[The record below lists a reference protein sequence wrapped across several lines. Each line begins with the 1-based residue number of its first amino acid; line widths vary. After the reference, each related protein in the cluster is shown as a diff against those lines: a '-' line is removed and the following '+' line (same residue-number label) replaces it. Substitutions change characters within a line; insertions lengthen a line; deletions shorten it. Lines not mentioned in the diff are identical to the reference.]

1 MNPIYK
7 FQLDAGGDNLLVN
20 TTVLVGYYISTQ
32 GVLVQDDEYITSDYL
47 AIRPNTKYYMTSQD
61 ASRPPRGSILTFFDR
76 AKNRIGFAIDYLVS
90 DQSPANAAFARL
102 SVCASDFNKYSL
114 STSPD
119 YHGLVNVY
127 PLRKTDLS
135 KDYELQQNEKF
146 YRAKLSGK
154 LLFTRNDYAIIANA
168 RFETKFTLVVSI
180 SWNNGQTW
188 MEYWRGQFW
197 KTDCKFDIDAQTAEV
212 TPAPVDDYTDVLA
225 GMEKEY
231 NLIDLKPE
239 IEHLTI
245 TKRPLIQMYVP
256 GESVV
261 SCFLSGMYW
270 EQDCDPVTNETD
282 LVNTY
287 HFALNSSHTGGQQV
301 SGTGVADGL
310 WLNGESP
317 DGLYE
322 WTYETKQE
330 GGEGESA
337 PETFVYTYLT
347 RKADNVRLFANRN
360 YQSAATGT
368 FSMYRYG
375 DEEME
380 PVASVVLITIK
391 VYARYLLDV
400 DTIAGLNTY
409 PIPANDI
416 VENNRNYRRAIGYAV
431 SDVVYYSTNTTATPT
446 EWGIKQPGEYWQK
459 PYSIYDA
466 QFYPI
471 GRSHWGDFS
480 IWFAFSP
487 LDELMEQ
494 SGRKAYRLKDA
505 YPLHSV
511 ISVLLN
517 KIAPGITH
525 EPTTEYSQFLYD
537 QYNPISGDVFDL
549 YITQKSNILAG
560 DYSQPAQKAPITL
573 KMVTD
578 MLRDCF
584 RAYWYVEDGKF
595 KIEHIQW
602 FKNGGRYY
610 GSPAIS
616 HDLTVEKVTRNG
628 KPWAFGTSQYEYNK
642 PTMPERY
649 QFGWMDD
656 VTRAFEGYPIE
667 ILSKYVTPGNIE
679 EINVSNFT
687 TDIDYMLLN
696 PGGCSK
702 DGFAL
707 MAAIS
712 RQNISQLN
720 FIQGGLLAV
729 TIGAKIDNLYTT
741 AANRIRSELLPITSS
756 KITPSSMVG
765 YLYSLIFC
773 DLNHNIISQIVYTSS
788 SSVINVPNNA
798 KFLLVLMRKTDD
810 AAITPENVKNLTW
823 NIGGVGHSLPFIE
836 RTIGNI
842 TYINQNGL
850 LAFIDLQPTY
860 YVYDLPAYQIRM
872 NDEQGVAYGIT
883 REKKQ
888 TLRMPV
894 VDDPNPT
901 QLIKTYLGNGQVEK
915 ISVNLSSRNANVTLM
930 YDTQNYNE

>member
-7 FQLDAGGDNLLVN
+7 FELATEYN
-20 TTVLVGYYISTQ
+20 
-32 GVLVQDDEYITSDYL
+32 GVTNNY
-47 AIRPNTKYYMTSQD
+47 A
-61 ASRPPRGSILTFFDR
+61 
-76 AKNRIGFAIDYLVS
+76 
-90 DQSPANAAFARL
+90 
-102 SVCASDFNKYSL
+102 
-114 STSPD
+114 
-119 YHGLVNVY
+119 VY
-127 PLRKTDLS
+127 PLRKADLA
-135 KDYELQQNEKF
+135 KEYELQQNEKF
-146 YRAKLSGK
+146 YRAKLSGN
-154 LLFTRNDYAIIANA
+154 LLFSRADYAIIAKA
-168 RFETKFTLVVSI
+168 RFETKFTLVLAI

-188 MEYWRGQFW
+188 AEYWRGEFW
-197 KTDCKFDIDAQTAEV
+197 KTDCKFDADAQTAEV
-212 TPAPVDDYTDVLA
+212 TPAPIDDYTNVLA

-231 NLIDLKPE
+231 NLIDLKPA
-239 IEHLTI
+239 IEQLTI
-245 TKRPLIQMYVP
+245 TKRPLIQMYVV

-270 EQDCDPVTNETD
+270 EQDCEPVTNEND

-287 HFALNSSHTGGQQV
+287 YFALNSSHTGGQQV

-310 WLNGESP
+310 WQNGESP

-322 WTYETKQE
+322 WTYETKEE
-330 GGEGESA
+330 GGESESA

-347 RKADNVRLFANRN
+347 RKSDNVRLFANRN
-360 YQSAATGT
+360 YQSAATGS
-368 FSMYRYG
+368 FSMYHYG
-375 DEEME
+375 DEDMQ
-380 PVASVVLITIK
+380 PVAFVVLITIK

-400 DTIAGLNTY
+400 DTIDRKNTY

-416 VENNRNYRRAIGYAV
+416 VENNRNYRRAIGYGV
-431 SDVVYYSTNTTATPT
+431 SDVVYYSTNTTTTPT
-446 EWGIKQPGEYWQK
+446 EWGIKQPGVYWQQ
-459 PYSIYDA
+459 PYSIYGT

-480 IWFAFSP
+480 IWFAFSE
-487 LDELMEQ
+487 LDDILEK
-494 SGRKAYRLKDA
+494 SGRKEYKLKDA

-511 ISVLLN
+511 ISVLLG

-537 QYNPISGDVFDL
+537 QNNPISGDVFNL

-578 MLRDCF
+578 MLRDCY

-602 FKNGGRYY
+602 FKNGGRYR
-610 GSPAIS
+610 GKPAIS
-616 HDLTVEKVTRNG
+616 HDLTDEKVTRNG
-628 KPWAFGTSQYEYNK
+628 KAWAYGTSQYEYNK

-696 PGGCSK
+696 PGACSK

-707 MAAIS
+707 MAAVPRQLVTPDSSFRTVEIGTKYNLKYTLTNTQVGDGITIKFES
-712 RQNISQLN
+712 RGNGGTCEIAFLN
-720 FIQGGLLAV
+720 ASGNMIASIGIFNSESLKTTVYSVIIPTNATQIGFRQITRLGSSEIKMLSIQG
-729 TIGAKIDNLYTT
+729 
-741 AANRIRSELLPITSS
+741 S
-756 KITPSSMVG
+756 K
-765 YLYSLIFC
+765 
-773 DLNHNIISQIVYTSS
+773 
-788 SSVINVPNNA
+788 A
-798 KFLLVLMRKTDD
+798 
-810 AAITPENVKNLTW
+810 
-823 NIGGVGHSLPFIE
+823 LPFTE
-836 RTIGNI
+836 RTIDGI
-842 TYINQNGL
+842 TYNNQNGL
-850 LAFIDLQPTY
+850 LAFIDLQPKY
-860 YVYDLPAYQIRM
+860 YLYDLPAYQIRI
-872 NDEQGVAYGIT
+872 NDEQDVAYGIT

-894 VDDPNPT
+894 VGDPNPT
-901 QLIKTYLGNGQVEK
+901 KLIKTYMGIGQVEK

-930 YDTQNYNE
+930 YDTQNYDE

>member
-7 FQLDAGGDNLLVN
+7 FELATEYNGVTNNYAVN
-20 TTVLVGYYISTQ
+20 
-32 GVLVQDDEYITSDYL
+32 
-47 AIRPNTKYYMTSQD
+47 
-61 ASRPPRGSILTFFDR
+61 
-76 AKNRIGFAIDYLVS
+76 
-90 DQSPANAAFARL
+90 
-102 SVCASDFNKYSL
+102 
-114 STSPD
+114 
-119 YHGLVNVY
+119 
-127 PLRKTDLS
+127 PLRKADLA

-154 LLFTRNDYAIIANA
+154 LLFSRADYAIIANA
-168 RFETKFTLVVSI
+168 KFETKFTLVISI
-180 SWNNGQTW
+180 SWNNCQTW
-188 MEYWRGQFW
+188 TEYWRGEFW
-197 KTDCKFDIDAQTAEV
+197 KTDCKFDTDAQTAEV
-212 TPAPVDDYTDVLA
+212 TPAPIDDYTNVLA

-231 NLIDLKPE
+231 NLIDLKPA
-239 IEHLTI
+239 IEQLTI
-245 TKRPLIQMYVP
+245 TKRPLIQMYVV

-270 EQDCDPVTNETD
+270 EQDCEPVTNEND

-287 HFALNSSHTGGQQV
+287 YFALNSSHIGGQQV

-310 WLNGESP
+310 WQNGESP

-322 WTYETKQE
+322 WTYETKEE
-330 GGEGESA
+330 GGESESA

-360 YQSAATGT
+360 YQSAATGS

-375 DEEME
+375 DEDMQ
-380 PVASVVLITIK
+380 PVAFVVLITIK

-400 DTIAGLNTY
+400 DTIAGKNTY
-409 PIPANDI
+409 QIPANDI
-416 VENNRNYRRAIGYAV
+416 VENNRNYRRAIDYGV
-431 SDVVYYSTNTTATPT
+431 SDVVYYSTNTTTTPT
-446 EWGIKQPGEYWQK
+446 EWGIKQPGVYWQQ
-459 PYSIYDA
+459 PYSIYGT

-471 GRSHWGDFS
+471 GRSHWDDFS
-480 IWFAFSP
+480 IWFAFSA
-487 LDELMEQ
+487 LDDILEKK
-494 SGRKAYRLKDA
+494 GRKEYKLKDA

-511 ISVLLN
+511 ISVLLG

-537 QYNPISGDVFDL
+537 QNNPISGDVFNL

-578 MLRDCF
+578 MLRNCY
-584 RAYWYVEDGKF
+584 RAYWYVENGKF

-602 FKNGGRYY
+602 FKNGGRYT
-610 GSPAIS
+610 GTPAIS

-628 KPWAFGTSQYEYNK
+628 KAWAFGTSQYEYNK

-656 VTRAFEGYPIE
+656 VTRAFEGYSIE

-696 PGGCSK
+696 PGACSK

-707 MAAIS
+707 MAAVPRQLVTPDSSFSMVEIGTKYNLKYTLTNTQVGEGITIKFES
-712 RQNISQLN
+712 RGDGGTCEIAFLN
-720 FIQGGLLAV
+720 ASGNMIASIGTFNSESLKTIVYSALIPTNATQIGFRQITGLGSSEIKMVSIQG
-729 TIGAKIDNLYTT
+729 
-741 AANRIRSELLPITSS
+741 S
-756 KITPSSMVG
+756 K
-765 YLYSLIFC
+765 
-773 DLNHNIISQIVYTSS
+773 
-788 SSVINVPNNA
+788 A
-798 KFLLVLMRKTDD
+798 
-810 AAITPENVKNLTW
+810 
-823 NIGGVGHSLPFIE
+823 LPFIE
-836 RTIGNI
+836 RTIDGI

-850 LAFIDLQPTY
+850 LAFIDLQPKY
-860 YVYDLPAYQIRM
+860 YIYDLPAYQIRI

-894 VDDPNPT
+894 VGDPNPT
-901 QLIKTYLGNGQVEK
+901 QLIKTFLGLGQVEK

-930 YDTQNYNE
+930 YDTHNYNE

>member
-7 FQLDAGGDNLLVN
+7 FELATEYN
-20 TTVLVGYYISTQ
+20 
-32 GVLVQDDEYITSDYL
+32 GVTNNY
-47 AIRPNTKYYMTSQD
+47 A
-61 ASRPPRGSILTFFDR
+61 
-76 AKNRIGFAIDYLVS
+76 
-90 DQSPANAAFARL
+90 
-102 SVCASDFNKYSL
+102 
-114 STSPD
+114 
-119 YHGLVNVY
+119 VY
-127 PLRKTDLS
+127 PLRKADLA
-135 KDYELQQNEKF
+135 KDYELQQNQKF

-154 LLFTRNDYAIIANA
+154 LLFSRADYTIIANA
-168 RFETKFTLVVSI
+168 NFETKFTLVISI

-188 MEYWRGQFW
+188 TEYWRGEFW
-197 KTDCKFDIDAQTAEV
+197 KTDCKFDTDAQTAEV

-256 GESVV
+256 GESVI

-270 EQDCDPVTNETD
+270 EQDCDPVTNEND

-287 HFALNSSHTGGQQV
+287 HFALNTKRRVIDISGAMNPQLPTSFDGAEPAQASTAFTYNRGGFTFSYIYSTSSGGSGAIWAIGRNNVTLWRKQETNQVPRTTPYEITLAPV
-301 SGTGVADGL
+301 SGT
-310 WLNGESP
+310 E
-317 DGLYE
+317 
-322 WTYETKQE
+322 
-330 GGEGESA
+330 
-337 PETFVYTYLT
+337 
-347 RKADNVRLFANRN
+347 
-360 YQSAATGT
+360 ATGDVT
-368 FSMYRYG
+368 IFVHDLHVYG
-375 DEEME
+375 
-380 PVASVVLITIK
+380 
-391 VYARYLLDV
+391 RYLLDV
-400 DTIAGLNTY
+400 EKISGLDTY
-409 PIPANDI
+409 PLPANDI
-416 VENNRNYRRAIGYAV
+416 VENNRNYRRAIGYAIN
-431 SDVVYYSTNTTATPT
+431 DVVYFSSETSATPT
-446 EWGIKQPGEYWQK
+446 EWGLKQPGQYYVPPYLYWN
-459 PYSIYDA
+459 PA
-466 QFYPI
+466 LFPI
-471 GRSHWGDFS
+471 GRSHWGDLS
-480 IWFAFSP
+480 IWFTFSAT
-487 LDELMEQ
+487 DWISEQ
-494 SGRKAYRLKDA
+494 AGRKEYTLKDA

-511 ISVLLN
+511 ISVLLG

-537 QYNPISGDVFDL
+537 TYNPISGDVFDL

-578 MLRDCF
+578 MLRDCY

-602 FKNGGRYY
+602 FKNGGRYN
-610 GSPAIS
+610 GLPAIS

-628 KPWAFGTSQYEYNK
+628 KAWAFGTSQYEYNK

-656 VTRAFEGYPIE
+656 VTRVFDGLPIE

-687 TDIDYMLLN
+687 SDIDYMLLN
-696 PGGCSK
+696 PGACSK

-707 MAAIS
+707 MAAIPRNLTTPDTQFVS
-712 RQNISQLN
+712 VPIASN
-720 FIQGGLLAV
+720 FPLRYAMNGAQPGDTV
-729 TIGAKIDNLYTT
+729 TIKFAVQG
-741 AANRIRSELLPITSS
+741 SP
-756 KITPSSMVG
+756 VG
-765 YLYSLIFC
+765 YCNMAFLKQDGTPILTIGEFSEAGNFELSGIVPQDATQIGVQQITRTGITDIKVSGIFG
-773 DLNHNIISQIVYTSS
+773 NKY
-788 SSVINVPNNA
+788 
-798 KFLLVLMRKTDD
+798 
-810 AAITPENVKNLTW
+810 
-823 NIGGVGHSLPFIE
+823 LPFVE
-836 RTIGNI
+836 REIDGTE
-842 TYINQNGL
+842 YRLQNGL
-850 LAFIDLQPTY
+850 LAFVDLQPKY
-860 YVYDLPAYQIRM
+860 YIYDLPAYQIRI

-901 QLIKTYLGNGQVEK
+901 QLIKTFLGTGQVEK

>member
-7 FQLDAGGDNLLVN
+7 FELATEYN
-20 TTVLVGYYISTQ
+20 
-32 GVLVQDDEYITSDYL
+32 GVTNNY
-47 AIRPNTKYYMTSQD
+47 A
-61 ASRPPRGSILTFFDR
+61 
-76 AKNRIGFAIDYLVS
+76 
-90 DQSPANAAFARL
+90 
-102 SVCASDFNKYSL
+102 
-114 STSPD
+114 
-119 YHGLVNVY
+119 VY
-127 PLRKTDLS
+127 PLRKADLA

-154 LLFTRNDYAIIANA
+154 LLFSRADYAIIANA

-188 MEYWRGQFW
+188 TEYWRGAFW
-197 KTDCKFDIDAQTAEV
+197 KTDCKFDADAQTAEV

-270 EQDCDPVTNETD
+270 EQDCDPVTNEND

-287 HFALNSSHTGGQQV
+287 HFVLNSSRSGGQQV
-301 SGTGVADGL
+301 SGTSIADGL
-310 WLNGESP
+310 WQNGESP
-317 DGLYE
+317 DGLYN
-322 WTYETKQE
+322 WTYETKEEQT
-330 GGEGESA
+330 GGEGET
-337 PETFVYTYLT
+337 ETFVYTYLT

-360 YQSAATGT
+360 YAQAATGS

-375 DEEME
+375 DQEME
-380 PVASVVLITIK
+380 PVASVVAITIK

-400 DTIAGLNTY
+400 ETLLGVNTY
-409 PIPANDI
+409 PLPANDI
-416 VENNRNYRRAIGYAV
+416 VENNRNYRRAVGYAID
-431 SDVVYYSTNTTATPT
+431 DVVYYSTQTTTTPT
-446 EWGIKQPGEYWQK
+446 EWGIKQPGQYWQK
-459 PYSIYDA
+459 PYLYWNP
-466 QFYPI
+466 QLYPI
-471 GRSHWGDFS
+471 GRSHWGNFS
-480 IWFAFSP
+480 IWFTFSAT
-487 LDELMEQ
+487 DEISETA
-494 SGRKAYRLKDA
+494 GRKEYKLKDA

-511 ISVLLN
+511 ISVLLG

-610 GSPAIS
+610 GTPLIS

-696 PGGCSK
+696 PGACSK

-707 MAAIS
+707 MAAIPHNIATPDTQFVNVPIAS
-712 RQNISQLN
+712 NYPLRYSMNGAQSGDMITIKFAVQGTPVGYCQLAFLRQNGTLIN
-720 FIQGGLLAV
+720 
-729 TIGAKIDNLYTT
+729 TIGSFDEAGNVEISAIVPQDATQIGFEQIT
-741 AANRIRSELLPITSS
+741 RIGITEI
-756 KITPSSMVG
+756 KMAG
-765 YLYSLIFC
+765 IFG
-773 DLNHNIISQIVYTSS
+773 DKY
-788 SSVINVPNNA
+788 
-798 KFLLVLMRKTDD
+798 
-810 AAITPENVKNLTW
+810 
-823 NIGGVGHSLPFIE
+823 LPFVAHTVNDIE
-836 RTIGNI
+836 YR
-842 TYINQNGL
+842 NQNGL
-850 LAFIDLQPTY
+850 LAFINLQPAY
-860 YVYDLPAYQIRM
+860 YVYDLPAYQIRI
-872 NDEQGVAYGIT
+872 NDEQAVAYGIT

-901 QLIKTYLGNGQVEK
+901 QLIKTFLGTGQVEK

-930 YDTQNYNE
+930 YDTQNYSE

>member
-7 FQLDAGGDNLLVN
+7 FELATEYN
-20 TTVLVGYYISTQ
+20 
-32 GVLVQDDEYITSDYL
+32 GVTNNY
-47 AIRPNTKYYMTSQD
+47 A
-61 ASRPPRGSILTFFDR
+61 
-76 AKNRIGFAIDYLVS
+76 
-90 DQSPANAAFARL
+90 
-102 SVCASDFNKYSL
+102 
-114 STSPD
+114 
-119 YHGLVNVY
+119 VY
-127 PLRKTDLS
+127 PLRKADLA
-135 KDYELQQNEKF
+135 KDYELEQNQKF
-146 YRAKLSGK
+146 FRAKLSGT
-154 LLFTRNDYAIIANA
+154 LLFSRADYVIIANA
-168 RFETKFTLVVSI
+168 KFETKFTLVISI

-188 MEYWRGQFW
+188 SEYWRGQFW
-197 KTDCKFDIDAQTAEV
+197 KTDCKFDADAQTAEV

-239 IEHLTI
+239 IEQLTI

-256 GESVV
+256 GESVI
-261 SCFLSGMYW
+261 SCFIAGMYW
-270 EQDCDPVTNETD
+270 EQDCDPVTSEND
-282 LVNTY
+282 LVNKY
-287 HFALNSSHTGGQQV
+287 HFALNSSRTGGQQV

-310 WLNGESP
+310 WQNGESP
-317 DGLYE
+317 DGLYK

-330 GGEGESA
+330 GGDGESA
-337 PETFVYTYLT
+337 PDTFVYTYLT
-347 RKADNVRLFANRN
+347 RKADNERLFANRN
-360 YQSAATGT
+360 YQNAATGT

-375 DEEME
+375 DVEME
-380 PVASVVLITIK
+380 PVAYVVLITIK
-391 VYARYLLDV
+391 VYGRYLLDV
-400 DTIAGLNTY
+400 DSIAGYGTY
-409 PIPANDI
+409 SIPANDI
-416 VENNRNYRRAIGYAV
+416 VENNRNYRRVIGYAI
-431 SDVVYYSTNTTATPT
+431 SDVVYYSTNTTTTPT
-446 EWGIKQPGEYWQK
+446 EWGIKQPGIYWQK
-459 PYSIYDA
+459 PYFADGT

-471 GRSHWGDFS
+471 GRSHWVDFS
-480 IWFAFSP
+480 IWFAFSAI
-487 LDELMEQ
+487 DKVVEE
-494 SGRKAYRLKDA
+494 SGRKEYKLKDA

-511 ISVLLN
+511 ISVLLG

-525 EPTTEYSQFLYD
+525 EPTTEYSQFLYN

-595 KIEHIQW
+595 KIEHIRW
-602 FKNGGRYY
+602 FKNGGRYT
-610 GSPAIS
+610 GTPAIS

-667 ILSKYVTPGNIE
+667 ILSKYVTPGNID

-696 PGGCSK
+696 PGACSK

-707 MAAIS
+707 MAAVPRNLATPDSQFVEVPLGIDYPLRYS
-712 RQNISQLN
+712 MNSAQPGDMITIKFAVQGTPVGYCQLAFLRQNGTLIN
-720 FIQGGLLAV
+720 
-729 TIGAKIDNLYTT
+729 TIGSFNEAGNIEISAIVPQDAMKIGFGQIT
-741 AANRIRSELLPITSS
+741 RIGITEI
-756 KITPSSMVG
+756 KLAG
-765 YLYSLIFC
+765 IFG
-773 DLNHNIISQIVYTSS
+773 DKY
-788 SSVINVPNNA
+788 
-798 KFLLVLMRKTDD
+798 
-810 AAITPENVKNLTW
+810 
-823 NIGGVGHSLPFIE
+823 LPFVT
-836 RTIGNI
+836 RTINNI
-842 TYINQNGL
+842 EYRNQNGL
-850 LAFIDLQPTY
+850 LAFINLQPAY
-860 YVYDLPAYQIRM
+860 YVYDLPAYNIRI
-872 NDEQGVAYGIT
+872 NEEQVVAYGIM

-901 QLIKTYLGNGQVEK
+901 QLIKTFLGNGQVEK

-930 YDTQNYNE
+930 YDTQDYNE

>member
-7 FQLDAGGDNLLVN
+7 FELATAYN
-20 TTVLVGYYISTQ
+20 
-32 GVLVQDDEYITSDYL
+32 GVTNNY
-47 AIRPNTKYYMTSQD
+47 A
-61 ASRPPRGSILTFFDR
+61 
-76 AKNRIGFAIDYLVS
+76 
-90 DQSPANAAFARL
+90 
-102 SVCASDFNKYSL
+102 
-114 STSPD
+114 
-119 YHGLVNVY
+119 VY
-127 PLRKTDLS
+127 PLRKADLA
-135 KDYELQQNEKF
+135 KDYELQQNQRF
-146 YRAKLSGK
+146 FRAKLSGK
-154 LLFTRNDYAIIANA
+154 LLFSRADYAIIANA
-168 RFETKFTLVVSI
+168 RFETKFTVIISI

-188 MEYWRGQFW
+188 AEYWRGAFW
-197 KTDCKFDIDAQTAEV
+197 KTDCAFDIDAQTVEV
-212 TPAPVDDYTDVLA
+212 TPAPVDEYTDVLA

-239 IEHLTI
+239 IENLTI

-270 EQDCDPVTNETD
+270 EQDCQPTINETE

-287 HFALNSSHTGGQQV
+287 HFALNSSRAGGQQV
-301 SGTGVADGL
+301 SGTNVADGM
-310 WLNGESP
+310 WQNGESP

-330 GGEGESA
+330 GGDGESGT
-337 PETFVYTYLT
+337 ETFVYTYLT

-360 YQSAATGT
+360 FQQAATGS

-375 DEEME
+375 DADME
-380 PVASVVLITIK
+380 PIASVVAITIK

-400 DTIAGLNTY
+400 ETIAGLATY

-416 VENNRNYRRAIGYAV
+416 VENNRNYRRAIGYGV
-431 SDVVYYSTNTTATPT
+431 SDVVYYSTNTTTTPT
-446 EWGIKQPGEYWQK
+446 EWGIKQPGEYWQR
-459 PYSIYDA
+459 PYSMYTS

-471 GRSHWGDFS
+471 GRSRWGNFS

-487 LDELMEQ
+487 ADELLEQ
-494 SGRKAYRLKDA
+494 RGRKTYTLKDA

-511 ISVLLN
+511 ISVLLG
-517 KIAPGITH
+517 KIAPDITH
-525 EPTTEYSQFLYD
+525 EPTNEYSHFLYD
-537 QYNPISGDVFDL
+537 AQNPISGDVFDL

-573 KMVTD
+573 KMITD
-578 MLRDCF
+578 MLRDCY

-602 FKNGGRYY
+602 FKNGGRYT
-610 GSPAIS
+610 GTPAIS
-616 HDLTVEKVTRNG
+616 HDLTVEQVTRNG
-628 KPWAFGTSQYEYNK
+628 KSWAFGTSQYEYNK

-687 TDIDYMLLN
+687 SDIDYMLLN
-696 PGGCSK
+696 PGAFSK

-707 MAAIS
+707 MAAVPRQLVTPDYSFRTIAVGTTYNVKYTLNNPQVGEGITIKFESRGIPYGGICEIAFLNASGNMIS
-712 RQNISQLN
+712 SIGTFNAERLEPFTYSAIIPANATQIGLRQISALGN
-720 FIQGGLLAV
+720 SEIKMVSIQGIKA
-729 TIGAKIDNLYTT
+729 
-741 AANRIRSELLPITSS
+741 
-756 KITPSSMVG
+756 
-765 YLYSLIFC
+765 
-773 DLNHNIISQIVYTSS
+773 
-788 SSVINVPNNA
+788 
-798 KFLLVLMRKTDD
+798 
-810 AAITPENVKNLTW
+810 
-823 NIGGVGHSLPFIE
+823 LPFVE
-836 RTIGNI
+836 RTIDGV
-842 TYINQNGL
+842 TYINQNGF
-850 LAFIDLQPTY
+850 LAFIDLQPSY
-860 YVYDLPAYQIRM
+860 YVYDLPAYQIRI
-872 NDEQGVAYGIT
+872 NETQGVAYGIT

-901 QLIKTYLGNGQVEK
+901 QLIKTFLGAGQVEK
-915 ISVNLSSRNANVTLM
+915 ISVNLSSRIANVTLM

>member
-1 MNPIYK
+1 MNSIYK
-7 FQLDAGGDNLLVN
+7 FELATEYN
-20 TTVLVGYYISTQ
+20 
-32 GVLVQDDEYITSDYL
+32 GVTNNY
-47 AIRPNTKYYMTSQD
+47 A
-61 ASRPPRGSILTFFDR
+61 
-76 AKNRIGFAIDYLVS
+76 
-90 DQSPANAAFARL
+90 
-102 SVCASDFNKYSL
+102 
-114 STSPD
+114 
-119 YHGLVNVY
+119 VY
-127 PLRKTDLS
+127 PLRKADLA

-154 LLFTRNDYAIIANA
+154 LLFSRADYAIIANA
-168 RFETKFTLVVSI
+168 RFETKFTLVLSI
-180 SWNNGQTW
+180 SWDNGQTW
-188 MEYWRGQFW
+188 AEYWRGEFW
-197 KTDCKFDIDAQTAEV
+197 KTDCNFDADAQTAEV
-212 TPAPVDDYTDVLA
+212 TPAPIDDYTNVLA

-231 NLIDLKPE
+231 NLIDLKPA
-239 IEHLTI
+239 IEQLTI
-245 TKRPLIQMYVP
+245 TKRPLIQMYVV

-270 EQDCDPVTNETD
+270 EQDCDTVTNEND

-287 HFALNSSHTGGQQV
+287 HFALNSSRTGGQQV

-310 WLNGESP
+310 WQNGESP

-322 WTYETKQE
+322 WTYETKEE
-330 GGEGESA
+330 GGESESA

-360 YQSAATGT
+360 YQSAATGS

-375 DEEME
+375 DEDMQ

-400 DTIAGLNTY
+400 DTIDGKNTY

-416 VENNRNYRRAIGYAV
+416 VENNRNYRRAIGYGV
-431 SDVVYYSTNTTATPT
+431 RDVVYYSTNTTTTPT
-446 EWGIKQPGEYWQK
+446 EWGIKQPGVYWQQ
-459 PYSIYDA
+459 PYSIYGT
-466 QFYPI
+466 QYYPI

-480 IWFAFSP
+480 IWFAFSA
-487 LDELMEQ
+487 LDDILEKK
-494 SGRKAYRLKDA
+494 GRKEYRLKDA

-511 ISVLLN
+511 ISVLLG

-525 EPTTEYSQFLYD
+525 EATTEYSKFLYD
-537 QYNPISGDVFDL
+537 QNNPISGDVFDL

-610 GSPAIS
+610 GTPLIS

-696 PGGCSK
+696 PGACSK

-707 MAAIS
+707 MAAVPHNIATPDTQFVNVPIAS
-712 RQNISQLN
+712 NYPLRYSMNGAQSGDMITIKFAVQGMPVGYCQLAFLRQNGTLIN
-720 FIQGGLLAV
+720 
-729 TIGAKIDNLYTT
+729 TIGSFDEAGNVEISAIVPQDATQIGFEQIT
-741 AANRIRSELLPITSS
+741 RIGFTEIKLA
-756 KITPSSMVG
+756 G
-765 YLYSLIFC
+765 IFG
-773 DLNHNIISQIVYTSS
+773 DKY
-788 SSVINVPNNA
+788 
-798 KFLLVLMRKTDD
+798 
-810 AAITPENVKNLTW
+810 
-823 NIGGVGHSLPFIE
+823 LPFVAHTVNDIE
-836 RTIGNI
+836 YR
-842 TYINQNGL
+842 NQNGL
-850 LAFIDLQPTY
+850 LAFINLQPAY

-894 VDDPNPT
+894 IDDPNPT
-901 QLIKTYLGNGQVEK
+901 QLIKTFLGTGQVEK

>member
-7 FQLDAGGDNLLVN
+7 FELATEYN
-20 TTVLVGYYISTQ
+20 
-32 GVLVQDDEYITSDYL
+32 GVTNNY
-47 AIRPNTKYYMTSQD
+47 A
-61 ASRPPRGSILTFFDR
+61 
-76 AKNRIGFAIDYLVS
+76 
-90 DQSPANAAFARL
+90 
-102 SVCASDFNKYSL
+102 
-114 STSPD
+114 
-119 YHGLVNVY
+119 VY
-127 PLRKTDLS
+127 PLRKADLA
-135 KDYELQQNEKF
+135 KDYELQQNQKF

-154 LLFTRNDYAIIANA
+154 LLFSRADYAIIANA
-168 RFETKFTLVVSI
+168 NFETKFTLVISI

-188 MEYWRGQFW
+188 TEYWRGEFW
-197 KTDCKFDIDAQTAEV
+197 KTDCKFDTDAQTAEV
-212 TPAPVDDYTDVLA
+212 TPAPVDEYTDVLA
-225 GMEKEY
+225 GLEKEY

-239 IEHLTI
+239 IENLTI

-287 HFALNSSHTGGQQV
+287 HFALNSSRSGGQQV
-301 SGTGVADGL
+301 SGTGVADGM

-330 GGEGESA
+330 GGEGEQS

-360 YQSAATGT
+360 YQQAAQGS
-368 FSMYRYG
+368 FSMYEYG
-375 DEEME
+375 DDDME
-380 PVASVVLITIK
+380 PVARVVAITIK

-400 DTIAGLNTY
+400 ETISGLNTY

-431 SDVVYYSTNTTATPT
+431 SDVVYYSTNTTTTPT

-459 PYSIYDA
+459 PYLYWNP
-466 QFYPI
+466 QLYPI
-471 GRSHWGDFS
+471 GRSHWGNYS
-480 IWFAFSP
+480 IWFAFSSF
-487 LDELMEQ
+487 DEILEQ
-494 SGRKAYRLKDA
+494 AGRKTYTLKDA

-511 ISVLLN
+511 ISVLLG

-537 QYNPISGDVFDL
+537 TYNPISGDVFDL

-578 MLRDCF
+578 MLRDCY

-602 FKNGGRYY
+602 FKNGGRYT
-610 GSPAIS
+610 GTPAIS

-628 KPWAFGTSQYEYNK
+628 KAWAFGTSQYEYNK

-696 PGGCSK
+696 PGACSK

-707 MAAIS
+707 MAAVPRQLVTPDYSFRTVEFGTTYNLKYTLTNPQVGEGITIKFESRGVPYGGACEIAFLDASGNMIS
-712 RQNISQLN
+712 SIGTFNSERLEPMVYSAIMPANATQIGFRQITRLGFSEIKMVS
-720 FIQGGLLAV
+720 IQG
-729 TIGAKIDNLYTT
+729 
-741 AANRIRSELLPITSS
+741 S
-756 KITPSSMVG
+756 K
-765 YLYSLIFC
+765 
-773 DLNHNIISQIVYTSS
+773 
-788 SSVINVPNNA
+788 A
-798 KFLLVLMRKTDD
+798 
-810 AAITPENVKNLTW
+810 
-823 NIGGVGHSLPFIE
+823 LPFTE
-836 RTIGNI
+836 RTIDDI

-860 YVYDLPAYQIRM
+860 YVYDLPAYQIRI
-872 NDEQGVAYGIT
+872 NNEQGVAYGIT

-901 QLIKTYLGNGQVEK
+901 QLIKTFLGTGQVEK

>member
-7 FQLDAGGDNLLVN
+7 FELATEYNGVTNNYAVN
-20 TTVLVGYYISTQ
+20 
-32 GVLVQDDEYITSDYL
+32 
-47 AIRPNTKYYMTSQD
+47 
-61 ASRPPRGSILTFFDR
+61 
-76 AKNRIGFAIDYLVS
+76 
-90 DQSPANAAFARL
+90 
-102 SVCASDFNKYSL
+102 
-114 STSPD
+114 
-119 YHGLVNVY
+119 
-127 PLRKTDLS
+127 PLRKADLA

-154 LLFTRNDYAIIANA
+154 LLFSRADYAIIANA
-168 RFETKFTLVVSI
+168 KFETKFTLVISI

-188 MEYWRGQFW
+188 TEYWRGEFW
-197 KTDCKFDIDAQTAEV
+197 KTDCKFDTDAQTAEV
-212 TPAPVDDYTDVLA
+212 TPAPIDDYTNVLA

-231 NLIDLKPE
+231 NLIDLKPA
-239 IEHLTI
+239 IEQLTI
-245 TKRPLIQMYVP
+245 TKRPLIQMYVV

-270 EQDCDPVTNETD
+270 EQDCEPVTNEND
-282 LVNTY
+282 LVDTY
-287 HFALNSSHTGGQQV
+287 YFALNSSHTGGQQV

-310 WLNGESP
+310 WQNGESP

-322 WTYETKQE
+322 WTYETKEE
-330 GGEGESA
+330 GGESESA

-360 YQSAATGT
+360 YQSAATGS

-375 DEEME
+375 DEDMQ
-380 PVASVVLITIK
+380 PVAFVVLITIK

-400 DTIAGLNTY
+400 DTIAGKNTY

-416 VENNRNYRRAIGYAV
+416 VENNRNYRRAIGYGV
-431 SDVVYYSTNTTATPT
+431 SDVVYYSTNTTTTPT
-446 EWGIKQPGEYWQK
+446 EWGIKQPGVYWQQ
-459 PYSIYDA
+459 PYSIYGT

-471 GRSHWGDFS
+471 GRSHWDDFS
-480 IWFAFSP
+480 IWFAFSA
-487 LDELMEQ
+487 LDDILEKK
-494 SGRKAYRLKDA
+494 GRKEYKLKDA

-511 ISVLLN
+511 ISVLLG

-537 QYNPISGDVFDL
+537 QNNPISGDVFNL

-578 MLRDCF
+578 MLRDCY
-584 RAYWYVEDGKF
+584 RAYWYVENGKF

-602 FKNGGRYY
+602 FKNGGRYT
-610 GSPAIS
+610 GTPAIS

-628 KPWAFGTSQYEYNK
+628 KAWAFGTSQYEYNK

-656 VTRAFEGYPIE
+656 VTRAFEGYSIE

-696 PGGCSK
+696 PGACSK

-707 MAAIS
+707 MAAVPRQLVTPDSSFSMVEIGTKYNLKYTLTNTQVGEGITIKFES
-712 RQNISQLN
+712 RGDGGTCEIAFLN
-720 FIQGGLLAV
+720 ASGNMIASIGTFNSESLKTMVYSALIPTNATQIGFRQITGLGSSEIKMVSIQG
-729 TIGAKIDNLYTT
+729 
-741 AANRIRSELLPITSS
+741 S
-756 KITPSSMVG
+756 K
-765 YLYSLIFC
+765 
-773 DLNHNIISQIVYTSS
+773 
-788 SSVINVPNNA
+788 A
-798 KFLLVLMRKTDD
+798 
-810 AAITPENVKNLTW
+810 
-823 NIGGVGHSLPFIE
+823 LPFIE
-836 RTIGNI
+836 RTIDGI

-850 LAFIDLQPTY
+850 LAFIDLQPKY
-860 YVYDLPAYQIRM
+860 YIYDLPAYQIRI

-894 VDDPNPT
+894 VGDPNPT
-901 QLIKTYLGNGQVEK
+901 QLIKTFLGLGQVEK

-930 YDTQNYNE
+930 YDTHNYNE

>member
-7 FQLDAGGDNLLVN
+7 FELATEYNGVTNNYAVN
-20 TTVLVGYYISTQ
+20 
-32 GVLVQDDEYITSDYL
+32 
-47 AIRPNTKYYMTSQD
+47 
-61 ASRPPRGSILTFFDR
+61 
-76 AKNRIGFAIDYLVS
+76 
-90 DQSPANAAFARL
+90 
-102 SVCASDFNKYSL
+102 
-114 STSPD
+114 
-119 YHGLVNVY
+119 
-127 PLRKTDLS
+127 PLRKADLA

-154 LLFTRNDYAIIANA
+154 LLFSRADYAIIANA
-168 RFETKFTLVVSI
+168 NFETKFTLVISI
-180 SWNNGQTW
+180 SWNNGQSLA
-188 MEYWRGQFW
+188 EYWRGEFW
-197 KTDCKFDIDAQTAEV
+197 KTDCKFDADAQTAEV

-231 NLIDLKPE
+231 NLIDLKPK

-256 GESVV
+256 GESVI

-270 EQDCDPVTNETD
+270 EQDCEPVTNEKD

-287 HFALNSSHTGGQQV
+287 HFLLNSSRTGGQQV

-310 WLNGESP
+310 WQNGESP

-322 WTYETKQE
+322 WTYETKEE
-330 GGEGESA
+330 GGESESA

-360 YQSAATGT
+360 YQSAATGS

-375 DEEME
+375 DEDMQ

-400 DTIAGLNTY
+400 DTIDGKNTH

-416 VENNRNYRRAIGYAV
+416 VENNRNYRRAIGYGV
-431 SDVVYYSTNTTATPT
+431 SDVVYYSTNTTTTPT
-446 EWGIKQPGEYWQK
+446 EWGIKQPGVYWQQ
-459 PYSIYDA
+459 PYSIYGT

-471 GRSHWGDFS
+471 GRSHWDDFS
-480 IWFAFSP
+480 IWFAFSVFDDI
-487 LDELMEQ
+487 LEKK
-494 SGRKAYRLKDA
+494 GRKEYRLKDA

-511 ISVLLN
+511 ISVLLG
-517 KIAPGITH
+517 KIATGITH

-537 QYNPISGDVFDL
+537 QNNPISGDVFNL

-578 MLRDCF
+578 MLRDCYQ
-584 RAYWYVEDGKF
+584 AYWYVEDGKF

-602 FKNGGRYY
+602 FKNGGRYT
-610 GSPAIS
+610 GTPAIS

-628 KPWAFGTSQYEYNK
+628 KAWAFGTSQYEYNK

-696 PGGCSK
+696 PGACSK

-707 MAAIS
+707 MAAVPHQLVTPDSSFSTVEIGTKYNLKYTLTNTQVGEGITIKFES
-712 RQNISQLN
+712 RGDGGTCEIAFLN
-720 FIQGGLLAV
+720 ASGNMIASIGTFNSESLKTMVYSALIPTNATQIGFRQITGLGSSEIKMVSIQG
-729 TIGAKIDNLYTT
+729 
-741 AANRIRSELLPITSS
+741 S
-756 KITPSSMVG
+756 K
-765 YLYSLIFC
+765 
-773 DLNHNIISQIVYTSS
+773 
-788 SSVINVPNNA
+788 A
-798 KFLLVLMRKTDD
+798 
-810 AAITPENVKNLTW
+810 
-823 NIGGVGHSLPFIE
+823 LPFIE
-836 RTIGNI
+836 RTIDGI

-850 LAFIDLQPTY
+850 LAFIDLQPKY
-860 YVYDLPAYQIRM
+860 YIYDLPAYQIRI

-901 QLIKTYLGNGQVEK
+901 QLIKTFLGMGQVEK

-930 YDTQNYNE
+930 YDTHNYNE

>member
-7 FQLDAGGDNLLVN
+7 FELATEYN
-20 TTVLVGYYISTQ
+20 
-32 GVLVQDDEYITSDYL
+32 GVTNNY
-47 AIRPNTKYYMTSQD
+47 A
-61 ASRPPRGSILTFFDR
+61 
-76 AKNRIGFAIDYLVS
+76 
-90 DQSPANAAFARL
+90 
-102 SVCASDFNKYSL
+102 
-114 STSPD
+114 
-119 YHGLVNVY
+119 VY
-127 PLRKTDLS
+127 PLRKADLA
-135 KDYELQQNEKF
+135 KDYELQQNQKF
-146 YRAKLSGK
+146 FRAKLSGK
-154 LLFTRNDYAIIANA
+154 LLFSRADYDIIANA
-168 RFETKFTLVVSI
+168 KFETKFTLVISI

-188 MEYWRGQFW
+188 TEYWRGEFW
-197 KTDCKFDIDAQTAEV
+197 KTDCKFDADAQTAEV
-212 TPAPVDDYTDVLA
+212 TPSPIDDYTNILA

-231 NLIDLKPE
+231 NLIDLKPA
-239 IEHLTI
+239 IEQLTI
-245 TKRPLIQMYVP
+245 TKRPLIQMYVV

-270 EQDCDPVTNETD
+270 EQDCDTVTNEND
-282 LVNTY
+282 LVDTY
-287 HFALNSSHTGGQQV
+287 HFKLNSSRTGGQQV

-310 WLNGESP
+310 WQNGESP

-322 WTYETKQE
+322 WTYETKEE
-330 GGEGESA
+330 GGESESA

-360 YQSAATGT
+360 YQSAATGS
-368 FSMYRYG
+368 FLMYRYG
-375 DEEME
+375 DEDMQ

-400 DTIAGLNTY
+400 DTIDGKDTY

-416 VENNRNYRRAIGYAV
+416 VENNRNYRRAIGYGV
-431 SDVVYYSTNTTATPT
+431 SDVVYYSTNTTTTPT
-446 EWGIKQPGEYWQK
+446 EWGIKQPGVYWQQ
-459 PYSIYDA
+459 PYSIYGT

-471 GRSHWGDFS
+471 GRSHWDDFS
-480 IWFAFSP
+480 IWFAFSAFDDI
-487 LDELMEQ
+487 LEKK
-494 SGRKAYRLKDA
+494 GRKEYKLKDA

-511 ISVLLN
+511 ISVLLG
-517 KIAPGITH
+517 KIAPGIIH

-537 QYNPISGDVFDL
+537 QNNPISGDVFNL

-578 MLRDCF
+578 MLRDCY

-602 FKNGGRYY
+602 FKNGGRYT
-610 GSPAIS
+610 GTPAIS

-628 KPWAFGTSQYEYNK
+628 KAWAFGTSQYEYNK

-696 PGGCSK
+696 PGACSK

-707 MAAIS
+707 MAAVPRQLVTPDSSFSTVEIGTKYNLKYTLTNIQVGEGITIKFES
-712 RQNISQLN
+712 RGDGGTCEIAFLN
-720 FIQGGLLAV
+720 ASGNMIASIGTFNSESLKTIVYSALIPTNATQIGFRQITGLGSSEIKMVSIQG
-729 TIGAKIDNLYTT
+729 
-741 AANRIRSELLPITSS
+741 S
-756 KITPSSMVG
+756 K
-765 YLYSLIFC
+765 
-773 DLNHNIISQIVYTSS
+773 
-788 SSVINVPNNA
+788 A
-798 KFLLVLMRKTDD
+798 
-810 AAITPENVKNLTW
+810 
-823 NIGGVGHSLPFIE
+823 LPFIE
-836 RTIGNI
+836 RTIDGI

-850 LAFIDLQPTY
+850 LAFIDLQPKY
-860 YVYDLPAYQIRM
+860 YIYDLPAYQIRI

-901 QLIKTYLGNGQVEK
+901 QLIKTFLGMGQVEK

-930 YDTQNYNE
+930 YDTHNYNE

>member
-7 FQLDAGGDNLLVN
+7 FELATEYN
-20 TTVLVGYYISTQ
+20 
-32 GVLVQDDEYITSDYL
+32 GVTNNY
-47 AIRPNTKYYMTSQD
+47 A
-61 ASRPPRGSILTFFDR
+61 
-76 AKNRIGFAIDYLVS
+76 
-90 DQSPANAAFARL
+90 
-102 SVCASDFNKYSL
+102 
-114 STSPD
+114 
-119 YHGLVNVY
+119 VY
-127 PLRKTDLS
+127 PLRKADLA

-154 LLFTRNDYAIIANA
+154 LLFSRADYAIIANA
-168 RFETKFTLVVSI
+168 NFETKFTLVISI

-188 MEYWRGQFW
+188 TEYWRGEFW
-197 KTDCKFDIDAQTAEV
+197 KTDCKFDTDAQTAEV

-256 GESVV
+256 GESVI

-270 EQDCDPVTNETD
+270 EQDCDPVTNEND

-287 HFALNSSHTGGQQV
+287 HFALNSSRTGGQQV

-310 WLNGESP
+310 WENGESP
-317 DGLYE
+317 DGLYK
-322 WTYETKQE
+322 WTYETKEEETGVGE
-330 GGEGESA
+330 GGT
-337 PETFVYTYLT
+337 ETFVYTYLT
-347 RKADNVRLFANRN
+347 RKADGVRLFANRN

-380 PVASVVLITIK
+380 PVAYVVLITIK

-416 VENNRNYRRAIGYAV
+416 VENNRNYRRAIGYAI
-431 SDVVYYSTNTTATPT
+431 SDVVYYSTNTTTTPT

-459 PYSIYDA
+459 PYIYGR

-480 IWFAFSP
+480 IWFAFSAI
-487 LDELMEQ
+487 DKINEEA
-494 SGRKAYRLKDA
+494 GRKEYTLKDA

-511 ISVLLN
+511 ISVLLG

-537 QYNPISGDVFDL
+537 QYNPISGDLFDL

-595 KIEHIQW
+595 KIEHIKW
-602 FKNGGRYY
+602 FKNGGRYT
-610 GSPAIS
+610 GTPAIS

-696 PGGCSK
+696 PGACSK

-707 MAAIS
+707 MAAVPRNLATPDSQFVIVPIS
-712 RQNISQLN
+712 TNYSLRYSMNGAQPGDMLTIKFAVQGTPVGYCQLAFLRQDGTLIN
-720 FIQGGLLAV
+720 
-729 TIGAKIDNLYTT
+729 TIGSFNEAGNVEISAIVPQDATQIGFGQIT
-741 AANRIRSELLPITSS
+741 RIGATEIKLA
-756 KITPSSMVG
+756 G
-765 YLYSLIFC
+765 IFG
-773 DLNHNIISQIVYTSS
+773 NKY
-788 SSVINVPNNA
+788 
-798 KFLLVLMRKTDD
+798 
-810 AAITPENVKNLTW
+810 
-823 NIGGVGHSLPFIE
+823 LPFVE
-836 RTIGNI
+836 REIDGTE
-842 TYINQNGL
+842 YRLQNGFL
-850 LAFIDLQPTY
+850 SFINLQPAY
-860 YVYDLPAYQIRM
+860 YVYDLPAYDIRI
-872 NDEQGVAYGIT
+872 NGTQAVAYGIT

-901 QLIKTYLGNGQVEK
+901 QLIKTFLGNGQVEK

-930 YDTQNYNE
+930 YDTQNFNE

>member
-7 FQLDAGGDNLLVN
+7 FELATEYN
-20 TTVLVGYYISTQ
+20 
-32 GVLVQDDEYITSDYL
+32 GVTNNY
-47 AIRPNTKYYMTSQD
+47 A
-61 ASRPPRGSILTFFDR
+61 
-76 AKNRIGFAIDYLVS
+76 
-90 DQSPANAAFARL
+90 
-102 SVCASDFNKYSL
+102 
-114 STSPD
+114 
-119 YHGLVNVY
+119 VY
-127 PLRKTDLS
+127 PLRKADLA
-135 KDYELQQNEKF
+135 KDYELQQNQKF

-154 LLFTRNDYAIIANA
+154 LLFGRADYAIIANA
-168 RFETKFTLVVSI
+168 RFETKFTLVISI

-188 MEYWRGQFW
+188 TEYWRGEFW
-197 KTDCKFDIDAQTAEV
+197 KTDCKFDTDAQTAEV

-225 GMEKEY
+225 GLEKEY

-239 IEHLTI
+239 IENLTI

-270 EQDCDPVTNETD
+270 EQDCEPVTNETD
-282 LVNTY
+282 LVKTY
-287 HFALNSSHTGGQQV
+287 HFALNSSRSVQQV
-301 SGTGVADGL
+301 SGTDVADGL
-310 WLNGESP
+310 WQNGKSP

-322 WTYETKQE
+322 WTYETIEE
-330 GGEGESA
+330 GGDGEVS
-337 PETFVYTYLT
+337 PDTVVYTYLT

-360 YQSAATGT
+360 FQQAATGS

-375 DEEME
+375 DADME
-380 PVASVVLITIK
+380 PVAKVVEINIK

-400 DTIAGLNTY
+400 NTIAELNTY

-416 VENNRNYRRAIGYAV
+416 VENNRNYRRAIGYAI
-431 SDVVYYSTNTTATPT
+431 SDVVYYSTNTTTTPT
-446 EWGIKQPGEYWQK
+446 EWGIKQPGEYWER
-459 PYSIYDA
+459 PYSIYNL

-471 GRSHWGDFS
+471 GRSHWGNFS

-487 LDELMEQ
+487 ADELLEQ
-494 SGRKAYRLKDA
+494 KGRKIYTLKDA

-511 ISVLLN
+511 ISVLLG

-537 QYNPISGDVFDL
+537 TYNPISGDVFDL

-578 MLRDCF
+578 MLRDCY

-602 FKNGGRYY
+602 FKNGGRYT
-610 GSPAIS
+610 GTPAIS

-628 KPWAFGTSQYEYNK
+628 KAWAFGTSQYEYNK

-687 TDIDYMLLN
+687 SDIDYMLLN
-696 PGGCSK
+696 PGACSK

-712 RQNISQLN
+712 SNLTTPDTQFVSVPIASN
-720 FIQGGLLAV
+720 FPLRYAMNGAQPGSTV
-729 TIGAKIDNLYTT
+729 TIKFAVQGSAVDYCNMAFLKQDGTPILT
-741 AANRIRSELLPITSS
+741 IGEFSEAGNFELSGIVPQDATQIGVQQRTRTGITEI
-756 KITPSSMVG
+756 KVYG
-765 YLYSLIFC
+765 IFG
-773 DLNHNIISQIVYTSS
+773 NKY
-788 SSVINVPNNA
+788 
-798 KFLLVLMRKTDD
+798 
-810 AAITPENVKNLTW
+810 
-823 NIGGVGHSLPFIE
+823 LPFVE
-836 RTIGNI
+836 REIDGTE
-842 TYINQNGL
+842 YRLQNGL
-850 LAFIDLQPTY
+850 LAFIDLQPKY
-860 YVYDLPAYQIRM
+860 YVYDLPAYKIRI

-901 QLIKTYLGNGQVEK
+901 QLIKTFLGNGQIEK

-930 YDTQNYNE
+930 YDTQNYDE

>member
-7 FQLDAGGDNLLVN
+7 FELATEYN
-20 TTVLVGYYISTQ
+20 
-32 GVLVQDDEYITSDYL
+32 GVTNNY
-47 AIRPNTKYYMTSQD
+47 A
-61 ASRPPRGSILTFFDR
+61 
-76 AKNRIGFAIDYLVS
+76 
-90 DQSPANAAFARL
+90 
-102 SVCASDFNKYSL
+102 
-114 STSPD
+114 
-119 YHGLVNVY
+119 VY
-127 PLRKTDLS
+127 PLRKADLA

-154 LLFTRNDYAIIANA
+154 LLFSRADYAIIANA
-168 RFETKFTLVVSI
+168 RFETKFTLVLSI

-188 MEYWRGQFW
+188 AEYWRGEFW
-197 KTDCKFDIDAQTAEV
+197 KTDCKFDADAQTAEV
-212 TPAPVDDYTDVLA
+212 TPAPIDDYTNVLA

-231 NLIDLKPE
+231 NLIDLKPA
-239 IEHLTI
+239 IEQLTI
-245 TKRPLIQMYVP
+245 TKRPLIQMYVV

-270 EQDCDPVTNETD
+270 EQDCDTVTNEND

-287 HFALNSSHTGGQQV
+287 HFALNSSRTGGQQV

-310 WLNGESP
+310 WQNGESP

-322 WTYETKQE
+322 WTYETKEE
-330 GGEGESA
+330 GGESESA

-360 YQSAATGT
+360 YQSAATGS

-375 DEEME
+375 DEYMQ
-380 PVASVVLITIK
+380 PVASVVLSTIM

-400 DTIAGLNTY
+400 DTIAGKNTY

-416 VENNRNYRRAIGYAV
+416 VENNRNYRRAIGYGV
-431 SDVVYYSTNTTATPT
+431 RDVVYYSTNTTTTPT
-446 EWGIKQPGEYWQK
+446 EWGIKQPGVYWQQ
-459 PYSIYDA
+459 PYSIYGT

-480 IWFAFSP
+480 IWFAFSE
-487 LDELMEQ
+487 LDDILEK
-494 SGRKAYRLKDA
+494 SGRKEYKLKDA

-511 ISVLLN
+511 ISVLLG

-537 QYNPISGDVFDL
+537 QNNPISGDVFNL

-578 MLRDCF
+578 MLRDCY

-602 FKNGGRYY
+602 FKNGGRYT
-610 GSPAIS
+610 GRPAIS

-628 KPWAFGTSQYEYNK
+628 KAWAFGTSQYEYNK

-696 PGGCSK
+696 PGACSK

-707 MAAIS
+707 MAAVPRQLVTPDSSFSTVEIGRKYNLKYTLTNTQVGEGITIQFES
-712 RQNISQLN
+712 RGDGGACEIAFLN
-720 FIQGGLLAV
+720 ASGNKITSIGVFDSESLKTMVYSAIIPTNATQIGFRQITRLGSAEIKMVSIQG
-729 TIGAKIDNLYTT
+729 
-741 AANRIRSELLPITSS
+741 S
-756 KITPSSMVG
+756 K
-765 YLYSLIFC
+765 
-773 DLNHNIISQIVYTSS
+773 
-788 SSVINVPNNA
+788 
-798 KFLLVLMRKTDD
+798 
-810 AAITPENVKNLTW
+810 E
-823 NIGGVGHSLPFIE
+823 LPFTE
-836 RTIGNI
+836 RTIDGT

-850 LAFIDLQPTY
+850 LAFIDLQPKY
-860 YVYDLPAYQIRM
+860 YIYDLPAYQIRI

-894 VDDPNPT
+894 VDDPIPT
-901 QLIKTYLGNGQVEK
+901 QLIKTFLGMGQVEK

-930 YDTQNYNE
+930 YDTHNYNE